1 MSASKVRSD
10 FPALNQIA
18 QAFGR
23 EAETNRQ
30 AVQKIKQAM
39 GVLQGGDWVGKGAT
53 KFYGEMNSAVLPS
66 LQRLVASLE
75 NARQTTIKISQVMQQ
90 AENDAATLFRTTE
103 SGGGSAPGGGGA
115 PGGSGGT
122 SGGGGSPGKSAGA
135 ANNIDKA
142 KSVEILKKAYGK
154 YATIKEGKVE
164 VLSQADFQK
173 AYDKIYGGTKYSW
186 DKYVKPKF
194 GNLEGFAYDGTNY
207 INQDKLS
214 VDTVP
219 HEMLHSNTHAE
230 FSKFAEGNINEGVTE
245 YLTIKAVTAEGITP
259 THSYPNQEGVVREL
273 VSVVGEETLLNA
285 YFKGETDALKTAMES
300 KSKGS
305 WADFKAAMDASDWTK
320 AKALL
325 AKK

>member
-23 EAETNRQ
+23 EAETNRK

-90 AENDAATLFRTTE
+90 AENDAAALFRTTE
-103 SGGGSAPGGGGA
+103 SGAGSAPGG
-115 PGGSGGT
+115 GGT

-194 GNLEGFAYDGTNY
+194 GNLEGFADRDNGINY
-207 INQDKLS
+207 INRDKSS

-219 HEMLHSNTHAE
+219 HEMLHNNTDPKFSN
-230 FSKFAEGNINEGVTE
+230 FAEGNINEGVTE

-320 AKALL
+320 AKSLL